1 MYHQEPR
8 ARAHGRGLY
17 PWCGRERGGR
27 NWVVSSLGSSFSFSD
42 LLMQASS
49 RARRDYCFRL
59 GERERESGGE
69 EDRTRGKSNLP
80 SEGSFVRAREV
91 QRMIRGELE
100 RRPQ

>member
-8 ARAHGRGLY
+8 ARAHGADFLSLVWTRTNAGV
-17 PWCGRERGGR
+17 ET
-27 NWVVSSLGSSFSFSD
+27 VSYLRWAALFSFFFSD

-49 RARRDYCFRL
+49 RARRDYCFR
-59 GERERESGGE
+59 ERESGGR
-69 EDRTRGKSNLP
+69 DRTRGKSNLP